1 MYNTQFKVK
10 YNDIETELINKLQNV
25 SNESDYNSEDVLDIC
40 SKLYKDELLSVFN
53 AENLVDDKIDKSIT
67 YVYDTMMLNEKFKI
81 LISDLEKIWLQHFVE
96 DKNDEEQYSIK
107 QYILM
112 ALFSQD
118 IFYVTHKCICQQIEQ
133 GNIDDE
139 LLVEL
144 RLKSTELLQTM

>member
-144 RLKSTELLQTM
+144 RLKTTELLQTM

>member
-81 LISDLEKIWLQHFVE
+81 LISDLEKIWLQYFVE